1 MTTEIT
7 DTMKLCEEL
16 KSMTNEM
23 INKLNNV
30 KQQIGTDEFQNGKDN
45 LISKIG
51 EIGNFVTMANKSD
64 YTNPEIEGLQ
74 SIIILTH
81 LLYEVAKTWSKENN
95 VEDELNLKIS
105 YLLQQTKKLNQI
117 AITEAPKKKVDILNE
132 VAKQI
137 DLGVG
142 KNITKELEKKGIKD
156 ATIDISIAEAR
167 IKLVES
173 RKKQEE
179 ALKAIEKIY
188 SILEPIKE
196 HWTKEDFVKACFGN
210 VEQKN

>member
-7 DTMKLCEEL
+7 DTIKLCEEL

-23 INKLNNV
+23 INQLNIV
-30 KQQIGTDEFQNGKDN
+30 KRQVGTDEFQNGKDN
-45 LISKIG
+45 LILKIG
-51 EIGNFVTMANKSD
+51 EIGNFVTMTNKSD

-81 LLYEVAKTWSKENN
+81 LLYEVTKTWSTENN

-105 YLLQQTKKLNQI
+105 YLQQQTKKLNQI

-156 ATIDISIAEAR
+156 VTIDISIAEAR

-188 SILEPIKE
+188 SILEPVKE
-196 HWTKEDFVKACFGN
+196 HWTKEDFIKACFGN

>member
-23 INKLNNV
+23 INQLNNV

-51 EIGNFVTMANKSD
+51 EIGNFVTMTNKSD

-156 ATIDISIAEAR
+156 ATIDISVAEAR